1 MNCLTIL
8 SNPRQKTLH
17 VGVDDFLSG
26 GINLRLL
33 FYSGEG
39 WWTLIESIP
48 KKNMFEAKRL
58 NDQAVLDQKA
68 AEECAADE
76 RVSDC
81 LCAGGGLGLQVVRES
96 VGVSHG

>member
-1 MNCLTIL
+1 MTIL

-39 WWTLIESIP
+39 WWTIIESIP

-76 RVSDC
+76 AAKKEENSEGSSNSKFFNR
-81 LCAGGGLGLQVVRES
+81 
-96 VGVSHG
+96 

>member
-1 MNCLTIL
+1 M
-8 SNPRQKTLH
+8 
-17 VGVDDFLSG
+17 GVDDFLSG

-76 RVSDC
+76 AAKKR
-81 LCAGGGLGLQVVRES
+81 REL
-96 VGVSHG
+96 

>member
-1 MNCLTIL
+1 M
-8 SNPRQKTLH
+8 H
-17 VGVDDFLSG
+17 VGVDYFLSG

-39 WWTLIESIP
+39 WWTLIESLP
-48 KKNMFEAKRL
+48 EKNMFEAKKL

-76 RVSDC
+76 AAKKEEKSEGSSNSKFFNR
-81 LCAGGGLGLQVVRES
+81 
-96 VGVSHG
+96 